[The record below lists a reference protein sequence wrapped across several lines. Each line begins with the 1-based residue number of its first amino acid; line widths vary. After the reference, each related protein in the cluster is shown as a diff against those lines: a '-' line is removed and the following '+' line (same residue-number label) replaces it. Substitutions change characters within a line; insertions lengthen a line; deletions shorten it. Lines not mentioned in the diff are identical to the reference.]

1 MQAHE
6 DESRPLATLT
16 LPSRIVIGTA
26 ASGIAVAVLI
36 HLAMMFLHVAPANTL
51 SKQQA
56 GLISDYVY
64 PEYEQN
70 WKLFAPN
77 PLQQNTDVQVR
88 AQLRAQG
95 GTVRTTG
102 WTDLTAR
109 DGQAILHNPLPS
121 HSQQN
126 QLRRGWELFSSTLD
140 AQNRPTGERGEM
152 FARYLRRIVMLRM
165 SGEWTRGGERI
176 EQIQIRS
183 RTTAVLPPPWSAEKI
198 SDKPVYR
205 VLPWWQITASDLPEG
220 ATNK

>member
-1 MQAHE
+1 MQSYG
-6 DESRPLATLT
+6 DESRPLATLS

-36 HLAMMFLHVAPANTL
+36 HLAMMFLHIAPSNTL

-56 GLISDYVY
+56 GLINDYVY

-88 AQLRAQG
+88 AQLRTQDGAA
-95 GTVRTTG
+95 RTTG

-109 DGQAILHNPLPS
+109 DGRAILHNPLPS
-121 HSQQN
+121 HTQQN
-126 QLRRGWELFSSTLD
+126 QLRRGWELLSSNLD
-140 AQNRPTGERGEM
+140 AQNRPTGERGES

-165 SGEWTRGGERI
+165 SGEWTKGGDRV
-176 EQIQIRS
+176 EQVQIRS
-183 RTTAVLPPPWSAEKI
+183 RTTSVLPPPWSAEKV
-198 SDKPVYR
+198 SDQPVYR
-205 VLPWWQITASDLPEG
+205 VLPWWPITANDLPEG

>member
-1 MQAHE
+1 MQPYG
-6 DESRPLATLT
+6 DESRPLATLS
-16 LPSRIVIGTA
+16 LPSRIVIGAA

-36 HLAMMFLHVAPANTL
+36 HLAMMFLHIAPSNTL
-51 SKQQA
+51 SKQQD
-56 GLISDYVY
+56 GLINDYVY

-88 AQLRAQG
+88 AQLRTQDGAA
-95 GTVRTTG
+95 RTTG

-121 HSQQN
+121 HTQQN
-126 QLRRGWELFSSTLD
+126 QLRRGWELLSNNLD
-140 AQNRPTGERGEM
+140 AQNRPTGERGES

-165 SGEWTRGGERI
+165 SGEWTKGGDRV
-176 EQIQIRS
+176 EQVQIRS

-198 SDKPVYR
+198 SDRPVYR
-205 VLPWWQITASDLPEG
+205 VLPWWPITANDLPEG